1 MIIIGI
7 YLVLLISIKLLNIFF
22 ISDLNTN
29 IDDYI
34 LVYNHLKKSVIFLYC
49 SVNINTSDK
58 LYSSLKCTMSYNNLS
73 LNNVNYSRGK
83 GFNLGCKVKGVNYSK
98 NKIIN
103 VKGYRE
109 FSSVNIKQKNARRSR
124 SR

>member
-73 LNNVNYSRGK
+73 LNNVNYSRAK
-83 GFNLGCKVKGVNYSK
+83 GFNLVCKVKGVSYS
-98 NKIIN
+98 IHSFIHSF
-103 VKGYRE
+103 YSIHS
-109 FSSVNIKQKNARRSR
+109 FIHSIHSILLQD
-124 SR
+124 

>member
-58 LYSSLKCTMSYNNLS
+58 LYSSLKCTIGPTSILNLS
-73 LNNVNYSRGK
+73 VNNCEQGQRK
-83 GFNLGCKVKGVNYSK
+83 HKEGVLHVLLSK
-98 NKIIN
+98 
-103 VKGYRE
+103 
-109 FSSVNIKQKNARRSR
+109 
-124 SR
+124 